1 LKVRLLPPPGLP
13 SLEERSREGY
23 YAPSQ

>member
-1 LKVRLLPPPGLP
+1 VRLLPPAGLP
-13 SLEERSREGY
+13 HLTAHNREGY